1 MIPVKI
7 CGITNEYD
15 AIAAVNFGASAIGF
29 VFYKNSQR
37 YLSLLEAKSISE
49 KIDQKVNIV
58 GVFVNH
64 SKEFINHAIDLI
76 PLSMIQLHGDES
88 PEFCKNFSVPTIKAI
103 RVKNKLRSET
113 LDQYEVD
120 GILLDSFSKTEYG
133 GTGKTFDWSLI
144 DFKFKQKILLSGG
157 LNSENIL
164 EAISSINP
172 DAIDISSSIESS
184 IGQKDHHK
192 MRQLFE
198 VIKHTKGTGYTY
210 G

>member
-88 PEFCKNFSVPTIKAI
+88 PEFCKNFQFP
-103 RVKNKLRSET
+103 
-113 LDQYEVD
+113 
-120 GILLDSFSKTEYG
+120 
-133 GTGKTFDWSLI
+133 
-144 DFKFKQKILLSGG
+144 
-157 LNSENIL
+157 
-164 EAISSINP
+164 P
-172 DAIDISSSIESS
+172 
-184 IGQKDHHK
+184 
-192 MRQLFE
+192 
-198 VIKHTKGTGYTY
+198 
-210 G
+210 

>member
-49 KIDQKVNIV
+49 KIDHKVNIV

-120 GILLDSFSKTEYG
+120 CILLDSFSKTEYG

-184 IGQKDHHK
+184 IGQKDHYK

>member
-49 KIDQKVNIV
+49 KIDHKVNIV

-113 LDQYEVD
+113 LDKYEVD
-120 GILLDSFSKTEYG
+120 GILLDSFSKIEYG

-144 DFKFKQKILLSGG
+144 DFKVKQKILLSGG

-184 IGQKDHHK
+184 IGQKDHYK

>member
-49 KIDQKVNIV
+49 KIDHKVNIV

-184 IGQKDHHK
+184 IGQKDHYK

>member
-49 KIDQKVNIV
+49 KIDHKVNIV

-184 IGQKDHHK
+184 IGQKDHYK
-192 MRQLFE
+192 MKQLFE

>member
-1 MIPVKI
+1 M
-7 CGITNEYD
+7 
-15 AIAAVNFGASAIGF
+15 
-29 VFYKNSQR
+29 
-37 YLSLLEAKSISE
+37 
-49 KIDQKVNIV
+49 
-58 GVFVNH
+58 
-64 SKEFINHAIDLI
+64 
-76 PLSMIQLHGDES
+76 
-88 PEFCKNFSVPTIKAI
+88 
-103 RVKNKLRSET
+103 
-113 LDQYEVD
+113 DQYEVD

>member
-49 KIDQKVNIV
+49 KIDHKVNIV

-113 LDQYEVD
+113 LDKYEVD

-184 IGQKDHHK
+184 IGQKDHYK

>member
-1 MIPVKI
+1 
-7 CGITNEYD
+7 
-15 AIAAVNFGASAIGF
+15 
-29 VFYKNSQR
+29 
-37 YLSLLEAKSISE
+37 
-49 KIDQKVNIV
+49 
-58 GVFVNH
+58 
-64 SKEFINHAIDLI
+64 
-76 PLSMIQLHGDES
+76 MIQLNGDES

-120 GILLDSFSKTEYG
+120 CIFLDSFSKTEYG

-144 DFKFKQKILLSGG
+144 DFKSKQKILLSGG

-184 IGQKDHHK
+184 IGQKDHYK
-192 MRQLFE
+192 MKQLFE
-198 VIKHTKGTGYTY
+198 VIKNTKGTGYTY

>member
-37 YLSLLEAKSISE
+37 YLSLLKAKSISE

>member
-37 YLSLLEAKSISE
+37 YLSLLKAKSISE

-133 GTGKTFDWSLI
+133 GTGKTFDWSII
-144 DFKFKQKILLSGG
+144 DFEFKQKILLSGG

>member
-49 KIDQKVNIV
+49 KIDHKVNIV

-88 PEFCKNFSVPTIKAI
+88 PEFCKNFSVPIIKAI

-120 GILLDSFSKTEYG
+120 CILLDSFSKTEYG

-184 IGQKDHHK
+184 IGQKDHYK
-192 MRQLFE
+192 MKQLFE

>member
-184 IGQKDHHK
+184 IGQKDHYK
-192 MRQLFE
+192 MRQLFD

>member
-49 KIDQKVNIV
+49 KIDHKVNIV

-120 GILLDSFSKTEYG
+120 CILLDSFSKTEYG

-184 IGQKDHHK
+184 IGQKDHYK
-192 MRQLFE
+192 MRQLFD